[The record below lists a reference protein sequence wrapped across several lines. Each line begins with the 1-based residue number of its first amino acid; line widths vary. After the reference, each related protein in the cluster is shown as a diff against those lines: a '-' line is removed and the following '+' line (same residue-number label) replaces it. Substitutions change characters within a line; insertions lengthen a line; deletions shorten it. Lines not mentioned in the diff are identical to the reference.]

1 MKNFLIK
8 TFFTEKFVG
17 QAAAAVA
24 AIIASA
30 VISVLPKA
38 PEFVST
44 ILGLVMDLPQGGV
57 ISQGGLIVFVTPFII
72 WAINAVVQQFVAK
85 DNNLALKMLKTDGR
99 YDGPLDSWV
108 GPKALEGISS
118 ALTEIDDAG
127 LKQRL

>member
-8 TFFTEKFVG
+8 LFFREKFLG

-24 AIIASA
+24 ALAASA
-30 VISVLPKA
+30 LISVLPKA
-38 PEFVST
+38 PEIVT
-44 ILGLVMDLPQGGV
+44 TLLGMVMNLPEGGD
-57 ISQGGLIVFVTPFII
+57 ITQSGIVAFLTPAIM

-85 DNNLALKMLKTDGR
+85 DNNIALQTLKADGR

-118 ALTEIDDAG
+118 ALTEIEDAG
-127 LKQRL
+127 LKQR